1 MQIIQS
7 IRDKGAALIIVVIA
21 LSLIGFIL
29 MDAKSGSNSS
39 MFGDG
44 NSGTIGKVNGEAIDR
59 AEFGKRVEQE
69 ENKKAQQTGKQPTGS
84 EVLAIREQLWNQIV
98 AEKVFY
104 REAEKLGINLSS
116 KELSALLM
124 SNDQTNP
131 FMQEKGLLD
140 PVTGKLDIGKAQE
153 ALANIKKFK
162 GDKRDLIDA
171 QIIEPLKL
179 STAVSKYGGLLSAAV
194 YYPTWMQ
201 QKDNAESKSFATI
214 SYVAIPYNEISDST
228 VKVTDSDI
236 NDYVAKRKDFFK
248 QEAGRTISYLTFSQL
263 PSGADSMKAR
273 QMTEELKNSFAAD
286 TNSKA
291 FVARNTSAV
300 DFTDEFLPL
309 SKIQSSA
316 KDTIVKQSIGAVYGP
331 FAEGPN
337 YTLAKLLG
345 TKTLPDSVKARHI
358 LIAVNDPQTG
368 QPIMADSAAKKLA
381 DSILT
386 AVKGGAD
393 FAALAIKYSADAGSG
408 AKGGDLGTFGYGAM
422 VPEFNTFTFSKSA
435 GDKEVVKT
443 QFGYHVI
450 DIVSQKDFKPAY
462 KIAFVAKPIIP
473 SDETINAAS
482 MAATKASANK
492 NAKELSDYAAKNGLK
507 MVEIPVTIKEN
518 DYAVGNMQ
526 DARSL
531 VQWAFKAKK
540 GDVSDPIIIGED
552 FLIATVNKIYKEGTQ
567 DAAIARP
574 GAEAAV
580 RNIKKADII
589 MAKLGGGPSLET
601 AAAAYNKTV
610 TMAGLDSSITMA
622 AGIINGIG
630 AEPKL
635 IGASFNPANQTKVS
649 GPIAGATGVY
659 VLKVNSIQ
667 QKADPSPEAKAS
679 ATSARTNA
687 LRQQAGNW
695 FEALKKQ
702 SDIKD
707 SRSNYF

>member
-69 ENKKAQQTGKQPTGS
+69 ENKKAQQTGKQPTGA

-316 KDTIVKQSIGAVYGP
+316 KDTIVKQSIGTVYGP
-331 FAEGPN
+331 FADGPN
-337 YTLAKLLG
+337 YTLAKVIG

-659 VLKVNSIQ
+659 VIKVNSIQ

>member
-39 MFGDG
+39 MFGGG

-131 FMQEKGLLD
+131 FMQEKGLLN
-140 PVTGKLDIGKAQE
+140 PATGKLDVGKAQE

-179 STAVSKYGGLLSAAV
+179 STAVSKYGGLLNASV

-214 SYVAIPYNEISDST
+214 SYVAIPYNEISDSII
-228 VKVTDSDI
+228 KVTDTDI

-263 PSGADSMKAR
+263 PSASDSMKAR

-316 KDTIVKQSIGAVYGP
+316 KDTIVKQSIGTVYGP
-331 FAEGPN
+331 FADGPN
-337 YTLAKLLG
+337 YTLAKVIG

-368 QPIMADSAAKKLA
+368 KAIMADSAAKKLA

-422 VPEFNTFTFSKSA
+422 VPEFNTFSFSKSA

-518 DYAVGNMQ
+518 DYAIGNMQ

-610 TMAGLDSSITMA
+610 IMAGSDSSITMA

-649 GPIAGATGVY
+649 GPIAGTTGVY
-659 VLKVNSIQ
+659 VIKVNSIQ
-667 QKADPSPEAKAS
+667 QKFDPSPEAKAS

-707 SRSNYF
+707 SRGKFF

>member
-69 ENKKAQQTGKQPTGS
+69 ENKKAQQTGKQPTGA

-263 PSGADSMKAR
+263 PSGADSLKAR

-316 KDTIVKQSIGAVYGP
+316 KDTIVKQSIGTVYGP

-422 VPEFNTFTFSKSA
+422 VPEFNTFSFSKSA

>member
-1 MQIIQS
+1 MQIIQN

-29 MDAKSGSNSS
+29 MDAKSGSNRS
-39 MFGDG
+39 MFGGG
-44 NSGTIGKVNGEAIDR
+44 NSSEIGKVNGEAIERD
-59 AEFGKRVEQE
+59 EFNKRVEQE

-84 EVLAIREQLWNQIV
+84 EVLAIREQLWNQMV

-140 PVTGKLDIGKAQE
+140 PATGKLDIAKAQE

-162 GDKRDLIDA
+162 GDKRDAVDA

-179 STAVSKYGGLLSAAV
+179 STAVAKYSGLLSAAT

-201 QKDNAESKSFATI
+201 QKENADTKAFATI
-214 SYVAIPYNEISDST
+214 SYVGMPYNEISDST
-228 VKVTDSDI
+228 VKVTDNDI
-236 NDYVAKRKDFFK
+236 NDYVAKHKDLFK
-248 QEAGRTISYLTFSQL
+248 QEAGRTISYLAFSQL
-263 PSGADSMKAR
+263 PSAADSMKAR

-286 TNSKA
+286 TNTKA

-300 DFTDEFLPL
+300 DFNDEFLPL
-309 SKIQSSA
+309 SKIRSSA
-316 KDTIVKQSIGAVYGP
+316 KDTIVHLAQGTVYGP
-331 FAEGPN
+331 YTDGPN
-337 YTLAKLLG
+337 YALAKVLA

-358 LIAVNDPQTG
+358 LIAVNDMKTG
-368 QPIMADSAAKKLA
+368 QPIMADSTAKKLA

-386 AVKGGAD
+386 AIKGGAD
-393 FAALAIKYSADAGSG
+393 FAALAIKYSADPGSG
-408 AKGGDLGTFGYGAM
+408 AKGGDLGTFGYGTM
-422 VPEFNTFTFSKSA
+422 VPEFNTFTFTKSA
-435 GDKEVVKT
+435 GDKAVVKT

-450 DIVSQKDFKPAY
+450 DIINQKDFKPAY
-462 KIAFVAKPIIP
+462 KIAFVAKPIVP

-482 MAATKASANK
+482 LAATKASANK
-492 NAKELSDYAAKNGLK
+492 NAKELSDYSAKNGLK
-507 MVEIPVTIKEN
+507 MVELPVTIKEN

-531 VQWAFKAKK
+531 VQWVFKAKK
-540 GDVSDPIIIGED
+540 GDVSDPIGIGND
-552 FLIATVNKIYKEGTQ
+552 FVIATVNKIYKEGTE
-567 DAAIARP
+567 DAITARP
-574 GAEAAV
+574 GAEAAI
-580 RNIKKADII
+580 RNLKKAELIF
-589 MAKLGGGPSLET
+589 AKLGGGPTLES
-601 AAAAYNKTV
+601 AAAALKKPV
-610 TMAGLDSSITMA
+610 MMAGADSSITMA

-635 IGASFNPANQTKVS
+635 IGASFNTANQSKAS

-659 VLKVNSIQ
+659 VIKVNSIQ
-667 QKADPSPEAKAS
+667 QKADSAPEAKAG
-679 ATSARTNA
+679 ATAARINS

-707 SRSNYF
+707 ERSKFF

>member
-263 PSGADSMKAR
+263 PSGADSLKAR

-316 KDTIVKQSIGAVYGP
+316 KDTIVKQSIGTVYGP
-331 FAEGPN
+331 FADGPN
-337 YTLAKLLG
+337 YTLAKVLG

-422 VPEFNTFTFSKSA
+422 VPEFNTFSFSKSA

>member
-39 MFGDG
+39 MFGGG
-44 NSGTIGKVNGEAIDR
+44 NSSTIGKVNGEAIERD
-59 AEFGKRVEQE
+59 EFNKRVEQE
-69 ENKKAQQTGKQPTGS
+69 ENKKSQQTGKQPTGAEAS
-84 EVLAIREQLWNQIV
+84 AIREQVWNQMV

-104 REAEKLGINLSS
+104 RETEKIGINLSS
-116 KELSALLM
+116 RELSTLLM

-140 PVTGKLDIGKAQE
+140 PATGKLDVAKAQE

-162 GDKRDLIDA
+162 GEKRDMIDA

-179 STAVSKYGGLLSAAV
+179 STAVSKYSGLLSAAV

-201 QKDNAESKSFATI
+201 QKESAEAKSFAVI
-214 SYVAIPYNEISDST
+214 SYVGIPYNEISDST
-228 VKVTDSDI
+228 VKVTDNDI
-236 NDYVAKRKDFFK
+236 NDYVAKRKDLFK

-263 PSGADSMKAR
+263 PSAADSMKAK
-273 QMTEELKNSFAAD
+273 QMTEELKASFAAD
-286 TNSKA
+286 TNAKA

-300 DFTDEFLPL
+300 DFSDEYLPL
-309 SKIQSSA
+309 SKIRSTA
-316 KDTIVKQSIGAVYGP
+316 KDTIAKQGINTVYGP
-331 FAEGPN
+331 FVDGQN
-337 YTLAKLLG
+337 YSLAKVLG

-368 QPIMADSAAKKLA
+368 KVIMADSAAKKLA

-393 FAALAIKYSADAGSG
+393 FGALAIKYSADAGSG

-422 VPEFNTFTFSKSA
+422 VPEFNMFTFTKSA
-435 GDKEVVKT
+435 GDKAVVKT

-462 KIAFVAKPIIP
+462 KIAFVAKPIVP

-482 MAATKASANK
+482 LAATKASANK
-492 NAKELSDYAAKNGLK
+492 NAKELADYSAKNGLK
-507 MVEIPVTIKEN
+507 MIEMPITIKEN
-518 DYAVGNMQ
+518 DYAIGNMQ

-531 VQWAFKAKK
+531 VLWAFKAKK
-540 GDVSDPIIIGED
+540 GDVSDPITIGND
-552 FLIATVNKIYKEGTQ
+552 FVVATVNKIYKEGTQ
-567 DAAIARP
+567 DAATARP

-580 RNIKKADII
+580 RNKKKADII

-610 TMAGLDSSITMA
+610 TMAGADSSITMA
-622 AGIINGIG
+622 ANIINGVG
-630 AEPKL
+630 AESKL
-635 IGASFNPANQTKVS
+635 IGASFNTANQAKAS

-659 VLKVNSIQ
+659 VIKVNSIQ
-667 QKADPSPEAKAS
+667 QKADPAPEAKAS
-679 ATSARTNA
+679 ATAARLNT

-707 SRSNYF
+707 NRSKFF

>member
-69 ENKKAQQTGKQPTGS
+69 ENKKAQQTGKQPTGA

-263 PSGADSMKAR
+263 PSGADSLKAR

-316 KDTIVKQSIGAVYGP
+316 KDTIVKQSIGTVYGP

-422 VPEFNTFTFSKSA
+422 VPEFNTFSFSKSA

-659 VLKVNSIQ
+659 VIKVNSIQ

>member
-69 ENKKAQQTGKQPTGS
+69 ENKKAQQTGKQPTGA

-316 KDTIVKQSIGAVYGP
+316 KDTIVKQSIGTVYGP

-659 VLKVNSIQ
+659 VIKVNSIQ

-707 SRSNYF
+707 SRSNFF

>member
-39 MFGDG
+39 MFGGG
-44 NSGTIGKVNGEAIDR
+44 NSSTIGKVNGEAIERD
-59 AEFGKRVEQE
+59 EFNKRVEQE
-69 ENKKAQQTGKQPTGS
+69 ENKKSQQTGKQPTGAEAS
-84 EVLAIREQLWNQIV
+84 AIREQVWNQMV

-104 REAEKLGINLSS
+104 RETEKIGINLSS
-116 KELSALLM
+116 RELSTLLM

-140 PVTGKLDIGKAQE
+140 PATGKLDVAKAQE

-162 GDKRDLIDA
+162 GEKRDMIDA

-179 STAVSKYGGLLSAAV
+179 STAVSKYSGLLSAAV

-201 QKDNAESKSFATI
+201 QKESAEAKSFAVI
-214 SYVAIPYNEISDST
+214 SYVGIPYNEISDST
-228 VKVTDSDI
+228 VKVTDNDI
-236 NDYVAKRKDFFK
+236 NDYVAKRKDLFK

-263 PSGADSMKAR
+263 PSAADSMKAK
-273 QMTEELKNSFAAD
+273 QMTEELKASFAAD
-286 TNSKA
+286 TNAKA

-300 DFTDEFLPL
+300 DFSDEYLPL
-309 SKIQSSA
+309 SKIRSTA
-316 KDTIVKQSIGAVYGP
+316 KDTIAKQGINTVYGP
-331 FAEGPN
+331 FVDGQN
-337 YTLAKLLG
+337 YSLAKVLG

-368 QPIMADSAAKKLA
+368 KVIMADSAAKKLA

-393 FAALAIKYSADAGSG
+393 FGALAIKYSADAGSG

-422 VPEFNTFTFSKSA
+422 VPEFNMFTFTKSA
-435 GDKEVVKT
+435 GDKAVVKT

-462 KIAFVAKPIIP
+462 KIAFVAKPIVP

-482 MAATKASANK
+482 LAATKASANK
-492 NAKELSDYAAKNGLK
+492 NAKELADYSAKNGLK
-507 MVEIPVTIKEN
+507 MIEMPITIKEN
-518 DYAVGNMQ
+518 DYAIGNMQ

-531 VQWAFKAKK
+531 VLWAFKAKK
-540 GDVSDPIIIGED
+540 GDVSDPITIGND
-552 FLIATVNKIYKEGTQ
+552 FVVATVNKIYKEGTQ
-567 DAAIARP
+567 DAATARP
-574 GAEAAV
+574 SAEAAV
-580 RNIKKADII
+580 RNKKKANII

-610 TMAGLDSSITMA
+610 TMAGADSSITMA
-622 AGIINGIG
+622 ANIINGVG
-630 AEPKL
+630 AESKL
-635 IGASFNPANQTKVS
+635 IGASFNTANQSKAS

-659 VLKVNSIQ
+659 VIKVNSIQ
-667 QKADPSPEAKAS
+667 QKADPAPEAKAS
-679 ATSARTNA
+679 ATAARLNT

-707 SRSNYF
+707 NRSKFF

>member
-39 MFGDG
+39 MFGGG
-44 NSGTIGKVNGEAIDR
+44 NSGTIGKVNGEDIDR

-69 ENKKAQQTGKQPTGS
+69 ESKKAQQTGKQPTGS

-140 PVTGKLDIGKAQE
+140 PATGKLDIGKAQE

-201 QKDNAESKSFATI
+201 QKDNTESKSFAAI
-214 SYVAIPYNEISDST
+214 SYVAIPYNEISDSI

-236 NDYVAKRKDFFK
+236 NNYVAKRKDLFK

-263 PSGADSMKAR
+263 PSAADSMKAR

-309 SKIQSSA
+309 SKIRSSA
-316 KDTIVKQSIGAVYGP
+316 KDTIVKQGVGSVYGP
-331 FAEGPN
+331 FADGPN
-337 YTLAKLLG
+337 YALAKVLG

-368 QPIMADSAAKKLA
+368 KAIMADSSAKKLA

-408 AKGGDLGTFGYGAM
+408 AKGGDLGTFGYGTM

-462 KIAFVAKPIIP
+462 KIAFVAKPIVP

-507 MVEIPVTIKEN
+507 MVELPVTIKEN
-518 DYAVGNMQ
+518 DYAAGNMQ

-531 VQWAFKAKK
+531 VQWSFKAKK
-540 GDVSDPIIIGED
+540 GDVSDPIIIGND
-552 FLIATVNKIYKEGTQ
+552 FVIATVNKIYKEGTQ
-567 DAAIARP
+567 DAATARP

-635 IGASFNPANQTKVS
+635 IGASFNPANQTKAS

-659 VLKVNSIQ
+659 VIKVNSIQ
-667 QKADPSPEAKAS
+667 QKADPAPEAKVN
-679 ATSARTNA
+679 ATTARINA

-707 SRSNYF
+707 NRSKFF

>member
-69 ENKKAQQTGKQPTGS
+69 ENKKAQQTGKQPTGA

-263 PSGADSMKAR
+263 PSGADSLKAR
-273 QMTEELKNSFAAD
+273 QMSEELKNSFAAD

-659 VLKVNSIQ
+659 VIKVNSIQ

-707 SRSNYF
+707 SRSNFF